1 MDNLTLEGARAHIE
15 QTLLRT
21 LTTGMQV
28 AAAFGL
34 GMAALLWAVNDGLDT
49 FQNTRVVLCA
59 LFGVMALIGLTV
71 SRLRGVQAAARFL
84 VISCLLFCL
93 LAAWHTGTGVM
104 SATLI
109 LPAAMIM
116 IAGFV
121 LGPRAGQIT
130 SLAAVGLVS
139 LLWAAQ
145 SQGWIAGIQ
154 SANAPRPMA
163 YGLMLIM
170 SFAMMSGTV
179 SQYSRLLWRL
189 ITGMER
195 HRQDLEDQVA
205 VQKTMQARLEE
216 GQHRLHTLLSHA
228 PIALVVMDKD
238 TGEACFAN
246 EQALKVHGAQ
256 TLDELISVCAYGE
269 SPYSREDMLTLVHR
283 ARDEGSLTH
292 RWRSRTVEGEV
303 RWWSVRL
310 DLMSLTDQPQMVIF
324 GQDITESLK
333 QEAALLGHRQDL
345 ERQVLQ
351 RTAEL
356 RSQQHRLASVIEALP
371 MALTI
376 KDREGRFVLC
386 NRRFE
391 EIFGLPKAMLI
402 GCSPDELFPP
412 ALAARLQAHEQTL
425 LETSQMVRFEN
436 TLMGRDGTP
445 RDQLVTKVPLLDD
458 HQRPEAILTV
468 AVDIT
473 DQKALQRELATA
485 KTEAERLGQVKSEF
499 LANMSHEI
507 RTPLHGILGMA
518 QVAQGSP
525 GVPTEAQEALDRI
538 RRSGQHL
545 MGVIDDILDFS
556 RLDAGKLHVEQRHYA
571 PAQMARDVCDLVQK
585 AAQDKGL
592 RLEMCC
598 EPSPHQVLGD
608 PLRTRQILFN
618 LMSNAI
624 KFTQHG
630 SVTLHLRATPD
641 TLVFDV
647 IDTGIGMPSDAQH
660 RVFSPFE
667 QVDSSTSRRF
677 GGTGLGLSISRHLA
691 RLQGGD
697 INLRS
702 SEGQG
707 STFTLSLPLTLAQ
720 GMDPAPPVAAP
731 SPDAEE
737 GLRGLRILAAD
748 DVDINREILSSLLHK
763 RGAEVLCVENGLE
776 AVQAVA
782 AQGPGHYS
790 IVLMDIQMP
799 VMDGLEATGKV
810 LALDPQL
817 PVLALTAH
825 ALPEESDRCIAAGMA
840 GHLAKP
846 FDVSEMVNRI
856 LSLARQVANAPR
868 VKAQTPAGNLSTPT
882 PSTETSTAAP
892 HVDPARTRLHPG
904 GSAPEVTME
913 LDKALARCGGQE
925 ALLRKL
931 LAKFVTQQADFVQ
944 RHLGDASL
952 DTEQLGRAVHQLKGT
967 AANLGLPE
975 LSACAAAL
983 ESSLRADS
991 PASPSALQTEWAAV
1005 GQSLAHH
1012 VQAVQVWL
1020 KDPVAA

>member
-21 LTTGMQV
+21 LTLGLQI
-28 AAAFGL
+28 AASFGL
-34 GMAALLWAVNDGLDT
+34 GMAALMWLVNDGLDA
-49 FQNTRVVLCA
+49 FQRARMALCAMFGLMA
-59 LFGVMALIGLTV
+59 LFGWVIARRWGL
-71 SRLRGVQAAARFL
+71 RAAARFM
-84 VISCLLFCL
+84 ITGCLLFCL
-93 LAAWHTGTGVM
+93 VAAWRTGTGVM
-104 SATLI
+104 SATMI
-109 LPAAMIM
+109 LPATMIL

-121 LGPRAGQIT
+121 LGPRAGQLT
-130 SLAAVGLVS
+130 SLAAVGLVGV
-139 LLWAAQ
+139 LWMAQ
-145 SQGWIAGIQ
+145 AQGWITGIQ
-154 SANAPRPMA
+154 SPNAPRPMA

-170 SFAMMSGTV
+170 SFSMMSGTV
-179 SQYSRLLWRL
+179 TRYSRLLWRL

-205 VQKTMQARLEE
+205 VQKTMQTRLEE
-216 GQHRLHTLLSHA
+216 GQHRLNALLNQA

-238 TGEACFAN
+238 TGEARFAN
-246 EQALKVHGAQ
+246 EQSLRVHGAKS
-256 TLDELISVCAYGE
+256 LDELISLCAYSE
-269 SPYSREDMLTLVHR
+269 SPYGRDDMLTLVHR
-283 ARDEGSLTH
+283 ARDEGSVTH
-292 RWRSRTVEGEV
+292 RWRSHTVTGEA
-303 RWWSVRL
+303 RWWSIRL
-310 DLMSLTDQPQMVIF
+310 DLMCLTDQPQVVIF
-324 GQDITESLK
+324 GQDITESLQ
-333 QEAALLGHRQDL
+333 QERALQGHRQDL
-345 ERQVLQ
+345 EQLVAQ

-356 RSQQHRLASVIEALP
+356 HAQQQRLETVIEALP

-376 KDREGRFVLC
+376 KDREGRFVLS

-391 EIFGLPKAMLI
+391 DIFGLPKAMLI

-412 ALAARLQAHEQTL
+412 ALAARLQAHERTL

-458 HQRPEAILTV
+458 QQRPEAILTV

-473 DQKALQRELATA
+473 EQKAMQRELAAA

-518 QVAQGSP
+518 QVAQGSS
-525 GVPTEAQEALDRI
+525 GVPIEAQEALDRI

-556 RLDAGKLHVEQRHYA
+556 RLDAGKLHVEQRDYA
-571 PAQMARDVCDLVQK
+571 PAQLARDVCDLVQK

-598 EPSPHQVLGD
+598 EPAPDLVLGD

-624 KFTQHG
+624 KFTQQG
-630 SVTLHLRATPD
+630 SITLHLRATPD

-647 IDTGIGMPSDAQH
+647 IDTGIGMPADAQQ

-697 INLRS
+697 ITVRS

-707 STFTLSLPLTLAQ
+707 STFTLSLPMQRPMTAEITRPQAAHTAHTAQ
-720 GMDPAPPVAAP
+720 P
-731 SPDAEE
+731 E
-737 GLRGLRILAAD
+737 GLHGLRILAAD
-748 DVDINREILSSLLHK
+748 DVDINREILTSLLHK
-763 RGAEVLCVENGLE
+763 RGADVVCVADGRE
-776 AVQAVA
+776 AVEAVA
-782 AQGPGHYS
+782 AHGAGHFS

-799 VMDGLEATGKV
+799 VMDGLDATRQALG
-810 LALDPQL
+810 LDPGL

-825 ALPEESDRCIAAGMA
+825 ALPEEGARCMAAGMV

-846 FDVSEMVNRI
+846 FDTEHMVQRI
-856 LSLARQVANAPR
+856 LALARR
-868 VKAQTPAGNLSTPT
+868 VEASPT
-882 PSTETSTAAP
+882 PRAMPPLPALGTEGAAHVAMALLATAHAG
-892 HVDPARTRLHPG
+892 PG
-904 GSAPEVTME
+904 PNLE
-913 LDKALARCGGQE
+913 LDKALRRCGGQE

-931 LAKFVTQQADFVQ
+931 LDKFVAQQADFVQ
-944 RHLGDASL
+944 RHLADPAGDS
-952 DTEQLGRAVHQLKGT
+952 EQLGRAVHQFKGT

-975 LSACAAAL
+975 LSAFAAAL
-983 ESSLRADS
+983 EASLRAD
-991 PASPSALQTEWAAV
+991 PPSSAEQLAADWDAVARSLSEHVTALQD
-1005 GQSLAHH
+1005 
-1012 VQAVQVWL
+1012 WL

>member
-49 FQNTRVVLCA
+49 FQSTRVVLCA
-59 LFGVMALIGLTV
+59 LFGMMALIGLALA
-71 SRLRGVQAAARFL
+71 RLRGVQAAARFL
-84 VISCLLFCL
+84 VVSCLLFCL
-93 LAAWHTGTGVM
+93 MAAWRTGTGVM

-130 SLAAVGLVS
+130 SLAAVGLVG
-139 LLWAAQ
+139 LLWGAQ
-145 SQGWIAGIQ
+145 SQGWITGIQ

-179 SQYSRLLWRL
+179 TQYSRLLWRL

-195 HRQDLEDQVA
+195 HRQDLEDQMA
-205 VQKTMQARLEE
+205 VQKHMQVRLEE
-216 GQHRLHTLLSHA
+216 GQHRLNALLNHA

-238 TGEACFAN
+238 TGDARFGN
-246 EQALKVHGAQ
+246 EQALKAHGAR
-256 TLDELISVCAYGE
+256 TLDELVAVCAYGE
-269 SPYSREDMLTLVHR
+269 SPYSREDMLALVHR

-292 RWRSRTVEGEV
+292 RWRSRTVEGET

-310 DLMSLTDQPQMVIF
+310 DLMSLTDQPQVVIF

-333 QEAALLGHRQDL
+333 HEATLTGHRQDL
-345 ERQVLQ
+345 ERQVQQ

-356 RSQQHRLASVIEALP
+356 NAQQHRLESVIEALP

-391 EIFGLPKAMLI
+391 EIFGLPKPMLI

-473 DQKALQRELATA
+473 EQKALQRELATA

-507 RTPLHGILGMA
+507 RTPLHGMLGMA

-525 GVPTEAQEALDRI
+525 GLPTEAQEALDRI

-598 EPSPHQVLGD
+598 EPAPHQVLGD

-630 SVTLHLRATPD
+630 SVTLHLRAIPD

-707 STFTLSLPLTLAQ
+707 STFTLSLPLTLAP

-731 SPDAEE
+731 SPDAE
-737 GLRGLRILAAD
+737 GLQGLRILAAD

-763 RGAEVLCVENGLE
+763 RGAEVVCVENGLE

-782 AQGPGHYS
+782 AQGPGHFS
-790 IVLMDIQMP
+790 IVLMDVQMP
-799 VMDGLEATGKV
+799 VMDGLEATGKI

-856 LSLARQVANAPR
+856 LSLARQVAHPPAPHAPSPA
-868 VKAQTPAGNLSTPT
+868 VKA
-882 PSTETSTAAP
+882 TSTATAMATP
-892 HVDPARTRLHPG
+892 RQADPASARSHHA
-904 GSAPEVTME
+904 SAAPEVNLE

-925 ALLRKL
+925 TLLRKL

-944 RHLGDASL
+944 RHLGDATL

-967 AANLGLPE
+967 AANLGLPG

-983 ESSLRADS
+983 ETSLRANP
-991 PASPSALQTEWAAV
+991 PAPPMQLQTEWDAV
-1005 GQSLAHH
+1005 SQSLAQH
-1012 VQAVQVWL
+1012 VQAVQDWL
-1020 KDPVAA
+1020 KDPVAV